1 MVLVTNVGHGFGR
14 AIALGYG
21 REAFDVV
28 CADTDVDL
36 ASKTAAE
43 IEEQGG
49 QAIPIQADMTTQMD
63 VLNAFQKVFDIFGHL
78 GGVVHVAAQASYT
91 PFEQLTEPEF
101 GDLVDENLRSSYLVL
116 RAAARLLRGAFVV
129 FVLPPEDATEPH
141 MRALRGSVADLVTG
155 AHDSFEHIRTNAV
168 IPSRTASDPRH
179 DARLVEAVRHLGSP
193 RAEGLGGHTLR
204 VVLPPPPQL
213 VESLLPE
220 VQAALDEDVRQDDL
234 EALFLEAEG
243 DEDPEGEASDD
254 DALDDTLEDDTM
266 DDDALRRG
274 SATGSHR
281 STR

>member
-1 MVLVTNVGHGFGR
+1 MVLVTNVGQGFGR

-21 REAFDVV
+21 RDAYDVV

-63 VLNAFQKVFDIFGHL
+63 VLNAFQKVFDIFGQL

-91 PFEQLTEPEF
+91 SFEDLTEPEF

-116 RAAARLLRGAFVV
+116 RAASRLLRGAFVV
-129 FVLPPEDATEPH
+129 FVMPPEDAGEPH
-141 MRALRGSVADLVTG
+141 MRALRGSVTDLVAG
-155 AHDSFEHIRTNAV
+155 ANDSFHHLRVNAV
-168 IPSRTASDPRH
+168 MPSRAASDPRH
-179 DARLVEAVRHLGSP
+179 DARLVEAVRHLGST

-204 VVLPPPPQL
+204 VALPPPPQL

-220 VQAALDEDVRQDDL
+220 VQAALDENMRQDDL
-234 EALFLEAEG
+234 EELYREAEG
-243 DEDPEGEASDD
+243 DFDDGENEHDD
-254 DALDDTLEDDTM
+254 
-266 DDDALRRG
+266 
-274 SATGSHR
+274 SA
-281 STR
+281 